1 MTAVLRPVGGVGL
14 IPLMAGV
21 AVAETIIVDLG
32 VEARLKWPN
41 DVLVGGRKVGGILA
55 ETAWS
60 QGEARH
66 TLLGIGVNLN
76 NQLPPD
82 LPEATTLLAELGE
95 EVDIEQFLYDLLER
109 LGQRFRLLE
118 RKPSRILDAWRAL
131 SSTLGRRVEVVVDSG
146 EKIQGVAVDI
156 DQDGVLL
163 LDTGCGRRGI
173 VSGSLKERYR

>member
-41 DVLVGGRKVGGILA
+41 DILVGKRKVGGILA

-66 TLLGIGVNLN
+66 TLLGVGVNLN
-76 NQLPPD
+76 NRLPPD
-82 LPEATTLLAELGE
+82 LPEATTLSAELDE
-95 EVDIEQFLYDLLER
+95 EVDINQFLYDLLDR

-118 RKPSRILDAWRAL
+118 RKPTEILEAWRAL
-131 SSTLGRRVEVVVDSG
+131 SSTLGRLVEVLVDSG
-146 EKIQGVAVDI
+146 EKIRGVAVDI
-156 DQDGVLL
+156 DQDGALL
-163 LDTGCGRRGI
+163 LDTGYRLRRI
-173 VSGSLKERYR
+173 VSGSLKERCR